1 LEVNSDVKT
10 LYIIRHA
17 KSSWAD
23 PLQDDF
29 DRKLSDRGKRDA
41 PRMGKRL
48 KEKDVVPGLM
58 LSSPAKRAFSTA
70 RRIGKILKYEKGKIK
85 TDDRLYHADEE
96 TILSVV
102 RELKDKY
109 DVVMLYG
116 HNPGLTDFVNSFQT
130 GELDIDNLPTC
141 GIVAFRLDIE
151 SWKDAA
157 WGKGRI
163 LFFDY
168 PKSRED

>member
-1 LEVNSDVKT
+1 MKT

-17 KSSWAD
+17 KSSWED
-23 PLQDDF
+23 PDKDDF
-29 DRKLSDRGKRDA
+29 DRPLNDRGKRDA

-48 KEKDVVPGLM
+48 KEKGITPDLM
-58 LSSPAKRAFSTA
+58 LTSPAKRAFSTA
-70 RRIGKILKYEKGKIK
+70 RRIGKVLKYSKDNIK
-85 TDDRLYHADEE
+85 MDKKLYHADEE

-102 RELKDKY
+102 RELKDKHEA
-109 DVVMLYG
+109 VMVFG
-116 HNPGLTDFVNSFQT
+116 HNPGLTDFINSFQT

-141 GIVAFRLDIE
+141 GIVAFELNIS
-151 SWKDAA
+151 SWKDVA

-163 LFFDY
+163 MFFDY

>member
-1 LEVNSDVKT
+1 LELNSRVKT

-23 PLQDDF
+23 PNQDDF
-29 DRKLSDRGKRDA
+29 DRSLNDRGKRDA

-48 KEKDVVPGLM
+48 KEKDVHPDLM
-58 LSSPAKRAFSTA
+58 LTSPAKRAFSTA
-70 RRIGKILKYEKGKIK
+70 KRIGKVLKYNKDKIK
-85 TDDRLYHADEE
+85 ADKRLYHADEE

-102 RELKDKY
+102 RELKDKLTT
-109 DVVMLYG
+109 VMVFG
-116 HNPGLTDFVNSFQT
+116 HNPGLTDFVNSFQS
-130 GELDIDNLPTC
+130 GELDIDNIPTC
-141 GIVAFRLDIE
+141 GIVAFELNIE

-157 WGKGRI
+157 WGKGKI

-168 PKSRED
+168 PKSKED

>member
-1 LEVNSDVKT
+1 MKT

-17 KSSWAD
+17 KSSWED
-23 PLQDDF
+23 PDKDDF
-29 DRKLSDRGKRDA
+29 DRPLNDRGKRDA

-48 KEKDVVPGLM
+48 KEKGITPDLM
-58 LSSPAKRAFSTA
+58 LTSPAKRAFSTA
-70 RRIGKILKYEKGKIK
+70 RRIGKVLKYSKDNIK
-85 TDDRLYHADEE
+85 MDKKLYHADEE

-102 RELKDKY
+102 RDLKDRHE
-109 DVVMLYG
+109 VVMVFG
-116 HNPGLTDFVNSFQT
+116 HNPGLTDFINSFQT

-141 GIVAFRLDIE
+141 GIVAFELDIR

-157 WGKGRI
+157 WGKGKI
-163 LFFDY
+163 SFFDY